1 MKTKINLMIGSIIV
15 LVIAVVILSVML
27 FTNNGGTVV
36 KTKSGNVS
44 QTELYD
50 YLKDTGG
57 AAAVESLTFKK
68 SSKINSAIK

>member
-36 KTKSGNVS
+36 KTKSGNV
-44 QTELYD
+44 
-50 YLKDTGG
+50 
-57 AAAVESLTFKK
+57 
-68 SSKINSAIK
+68 